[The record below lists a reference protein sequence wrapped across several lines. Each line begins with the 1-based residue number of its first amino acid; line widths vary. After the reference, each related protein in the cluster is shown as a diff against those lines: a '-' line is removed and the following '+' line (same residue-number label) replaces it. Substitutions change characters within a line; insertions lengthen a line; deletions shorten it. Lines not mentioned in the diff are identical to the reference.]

1 VKRPAPT
8 PENKVIFAALVWVSV
23 SFGGMVLS
31 DAGVYGAQSV
41 AEIIAL
47 IAMVALFPDEPR
59 RKWSIYRM
67 VACVATALGFLAAWI
82 VIHGEPQAD
91 GFDFPR
97 TRDFRTIDVV
107 AGFVAT
113 GIVAPL
119 FEEKLAR
126 HLALRG
132 IHGMVGPA
140 VSRYVAPGVVASLI
154 VSTIFALA
162 HPSLMP
168 LAFLLSL
175 ALCHLALKYEFDLVQ
190 RAVIHGLL
198 NSGIMAWYFTNGFGS
213 HP

>member
-1 VKRPAPT
+1 MKRPAPT
-8 PENKVIFAALVWVSV
+8 PENKVIFAAVIWVSV

-31 DAGVYGAQSV
+31 DAGVYGAKSV
-41 AEIIAL
+41 AETIAL
-47 IAMVALFPDEPR
+47 IAMIALFPDEPR
-59 RKWSIYRM
+59 RTWSAYRM
-67 VACVATALGFLAAWI
+67 GACLAVALAFLAAWI

-97 TRDFRTIDVV
+97 AKDFRTIDVV

-113 GIVAPL
+113 GVIAPL

-140 VSRYVAPGVVASLI
+140 VSRYVAPGMVASLI
-154 VSTIFALA
+154 VSTLFALA

-175 ALCHLALKYEFDLVQ
+175 TLCLLALKYEFDLAQ
-190 RAVIHGLL
+190 RALIHGLL
-198 NSGIMAWYFTNGFGS
+198 NSGIMAWYFTSGFGN
-213 HP
+213 HL